1 VREKENIRNLVIV
14 GSWNNL
20 LFTAKWLNDNIYDG
34 KLEPNIQMEIIISG
48 NSIQQRVFHL
58 PNYKLEISQA
68 RLCFILKKIDQE
80 HFDILFEDITKLLTK
95 LQHTPIQKMGIN
107 LVFNEDIEKPF
118 ENELNFYQLDN
129 MVEANEIITVNKKNC
144 ILRLSINRAPNFVE
158 FDFNYSYKVKDVA
171 QLKSFLEVG
180 LYSHLEKESS
190 LVIKKIMEKFNA

>member
-1 VREKENIRNLVIV
+1 MRAKENIRNLVIV
-14 GSWNNL
+14 GSWNSL

-48 NSIQQRVFHL
+48 NSVQQRIFHL

-80 HFDILFEDITKLLTK
+80 HFDVLFEDITKLLTK
-95 LQHTPIQKMGIN
+95 LPHTPIQKMGIN

-118 ENELNFYQLDN
+118 ENELNFYQLDD
-129 MVEANEIITVNKKNC
+129 MVKANEIITVNKKNC
-144 ILRLSINRAPNFVE
+144 ILGLSINREPNFVE

-180 LYSHLEKESS
+180 LYSRLEKESS